1 MNEEKGM
8 YGRRGGRD
16 RWGDLK
22 FRAHDCVK
30 ECGFYP
36 ENNGKLMANFK
47 VGRQMR
53 EGHLYM

>member
-22 FRAHDCVK
+22 FRVYDCVK
-30 ECGFYP
+30 ECGFYF
-36 ENNGKLMANFK
+36 ENNGKLMVNFK
-47 VGRQMR
+47 VGR
-53 EGHLYM
+53 